1 MQRQLLN
8 IHSKDL
14 LLASLL
20 ELVFEFFELLLVLEF
35 VSIRLLGLLK
45 SIVAVCTCAVQQ
57 SQREV
62 RSEKSQA

>member
-45 SIVAVCTCAVQQ
+45 SIVAVCTCAVPQN
-57 SQREV
+57 
-62 RSEKSQA
+62 